1 MANHKL
7 SITYTGSAS
16 TTEDVHHEEP
26 AHLAVP
32 AVLSD
37 HDYHRP
43 VAMETSVA
51 GALTSIVYICL
62 KTKENV

>member
-7 SITYTGSAS
+7 SIIYTGSAS

-26 AHLAVP
+26 AHVAVLAVP
-32 AVLSD
+32 CD

-43 VAMETSVA
+43 VAIETSGA
-51 GALTSIVYICL
+51 GALTSIG
-62 KTKENV
+62 